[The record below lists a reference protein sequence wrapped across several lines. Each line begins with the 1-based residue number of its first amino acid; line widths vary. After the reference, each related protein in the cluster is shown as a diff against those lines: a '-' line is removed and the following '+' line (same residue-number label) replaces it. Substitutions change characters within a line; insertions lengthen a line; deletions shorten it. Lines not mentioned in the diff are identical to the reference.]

1 VLLAECSSGAAR
13 DLEDPMASR
22 SVFVIA
28 SIVVACLSG
37 SVSVKT
43 QTQSQDVTTALLTE
57 VRALRTTIALVARA
71 GASGQ
76 LALGR
81 LQLQEQLVN
90 LLIGRLDKTREDLAV
105 SQREVLEQR
114 ENCKS
119 VESALTTSAVGALHT
134 ESQPSREAV
143 EQMVTRCRTE
153 AAAVTAE
160 SQRLA
165 AEETGLAGDLSTEQA
180 RWSELNQR
188 LEEIEMVLRRTQ

>member
-1 VLLAECSSGAAR
+1 VLLVEYSSDAAR

-28 SIVVACLSG
+28 SIVIACLCG
-37 SVSVKT
+37 SASVKT

-81 LQLQEQLVN
+81 LQLQEQRVN
-90 LLIGRLDKTREDLAV
+90 VLIGRLDKTREDLAV

-119 VESALTTSAVGALHT
+119 VESALTTSTVGAFHA
-134 ESQPSREAV
+134 EYQPSREAV

-153 AAAVTAE
+153 VAAVTAE
-160 SQRLA
+160 TQRLA
-165 AEETGLAGDLSTEQA
+165 AEETVLAGDLSTEQA

-188 LEEIEMVLRRTQ
+188 LEEIEMVLRRSQ